1 MAPAGPSLCPLVGV
15 MSPEE
20 ESEGLPRPPPFSAE
34 PPPLAANLLEL
45 ASMTEEEEEE
55 EEEEE
60 PLRSALTLA

>member
-20 ESEGLPRPPPFSAE
+20 ESEGLPRPPFSAE

-55 EEEEE
+55 EEKEEE